1 MTCWLIISVI
11 VVMHII
17 NIYSCSWHQ
26 AVTFNE
32 QRNAIELQENRMEKW
47 VSVLQLIN
55 IKSAFCK
62 KNSMSQ
68 YSNCYWF
75 WGVECV
81 IGIGD
86 WYGGLSCE
94 IWSDVIRFDFRV
106 FKIPAN
112 RISILCN
119 VKIEH
124 CSISSR
130 IRFY

>member
-62 KNSMSQ
+62 KIQCHNTQ
-68 YSNCYWF
+68 I
-75 WGVECV
+75 V
-81 IGIGD
+81 ID
-86 WYGGLSCE
+86 FEVLNAWLES
-94 IWSDVIRFDFRV
+94 VIDM
-106 FKIPAN
+106 ADC
-112 RISILCN
+112 L
-119 VKIEH
+119 VKFEAMW
-124 CSISSR
+124 
-130 IRFY
+130 